1 MTTSNE
7 AIRKAILDEHEQLRT
22 RMKALQEALDDAAQ
36 RPAVEGGVPPALVS
50 ALDSFLSEFLK
61 HIAHEDVVLRP
72 LLASLDAWARERV
85 EHLDAEH
92 REQRERLQ
100 ALATMSPSA
109 DPAAFTA
116 RVRETL
122 AWIRADMAGEERELL
137 TPEVLR
143 DDVVVIDSFGG

>member
-1 MTTSNE
+1 MSTSNAE
-7 AIRKAILDEHEQLRT
+7 IRKAILEEHRLLRA
-22 RMKALQEALDDAAQ
+22 RIDAVQAALDEPRAPDA
-36 RPAVEGGVPPALVS
+36 PVPRRLLA
-50 ALDSFLSEFLK
+50 ALDGFLSDFLK

-72 LLASLDAWARERV
+72 LLATVDAWARERV

-100 ALATMSPSA
+100 ALSMMSPLA

-116 RVRETL
+116 RVQETL
-122 AWIRADMAGEERELL
+122 AWIRADMDGEERELL